1 VRGKGGEGYAACIWE
16 GIHERIVCCGGI
28 LREITGSKVRQIIG
42 WFVNPAE
49 ANLFLALLNFG
60 HYQLQ

>member
-1 VRGKGGEGYAACIWE
+1 
-16 GIHERIVCCGGI
+16 
-28 LREITGSKVRQIIG
+28 VRQIIG